1 MPSPSEI
8 DSSEIRATLISWIRL
23 LDVIE
28 DGVLRDYFYRF
39 AFISNE
45 NSSVAIRLES
55 LRVTFLG
62 RKTEGSCWQH

>member
-8 DSSEIRATLISWIRL
+8 DSSEIRATLISWILL

-28 DGVLRDYFYRF
+28 DGVLCDYFYRF

-45 NSSVAIRLES
+45 NLV
-55 LRVTFLG
+55 G
-62 RKTEGSCWQH
+62 RDPTGKFAGDVFGSED